1 MERAAP
7 PDTPRSPT
15 LMRRLPLPQRLWIPC
30 AGEAPTVGT
39 RFGRGES
46 ISGSP
51 APAIG
56 RVRGTSPKVLLGG
69 RKITTVILE
78 TDAEEAGEDPPP
90 LEPGKIQQVLGQLT
104 ASDLPGA
111 LARLATAGVH
121 ADRWMSPNLLDQ
133 LRSSAGKKI
142 TAVVCGALDLD
153 PVLPLQRTLI
163 ATRAMEVA
171 AATALLGK
179 LVGAGQVFLAVPED
193 LTPAEVAGL
202 RAAAA
207 ASSIRL
213 FPLPAEYPLAHPS
226 LLLHRT
232 LGRRL
237 PPGQMPPEVGT
248 LVFDA
253 PAAVAIADCFF
264 RDLPMLHVPFGVYDV
279 TRRLAHLLLAP
290 VGMSLSDVV
299 RAIDVPCELHEL
311 WTGQVLREL
320 PASTDEIVGGGELT
334 VFAAAPAAPKYP
346 EACLRCGWCVE
357 ACPVRI
363 HPAGL
368 LDAAQLNDAQL
379 ADHYGLPSCIE
390 CGICTFV
397 CPSQLPLLSSIRK
410 IRSPGVSPSACG

>member
-1 MERAAP
+1 MESTAP

-30 AGEAPTVGT
+30 AGDAPPVGT
-39 RFGRGES
+39 RFGRGEL

-51 APAIG
+51 APASG
-56 RVRGTSPKVLLGG
+56 RVCGTSPKVLLGAG
-69 RKITTVILE
+69 KITTVIVE
-78 TDAEEAGEDPPP
+78 ADAQEAGEDPPP
-90 LEPGKIQQVLGQLT
+90 PAQGKIQQVLGQLT
-104 ASDLPGA
+104 ASDLSGA
-111 LARLATAGVH
+111 IARLIAAGVH
-121 ADRWMSPNLLDQ
+121 ANRWTSPDLLDQ
-133 LRSSAGKKI
+133 LKSSTGKKM
-142 TAVVCGALDLD
+142 TAVVCSALDLD

-171 AATALLGK
+171 AATVLLGK
-179 LVGAGQVFLAVPED
+179 LVGTGQVFLAVPED
-193 LTPAEVAGL
+193 LTPVEVAAL
-202 RAAAA
+202 RAAAGA
-207 ASSIRL
+207 TSIRL

-237 PPGQMPPEVGT
+237 PPGQMPPEVGA

-264 RDLPMLHVPFGVYDV
+264 RDLPMLHVPFGLYDV
-279 TRRLAHLLLAP
+279 TRRRPHLLLVP
-290 VGMSLSDVV
+290 VGMELSEVL
-299 RAIDVPCELHEL
+299 RAIDVPSEFHEL

-357 ACPVRI
+357 ACPVRV

-410 IRSPGVSPSACG
+410 IRSPANAPSAGG